1 MTMHLV
7 SNNGRPARRTRRGAT
22 TDPVTLRAIDCR
34 PDLYESLHESWAS
47 GRRRR
52 MLLAPVAALAV
63 LLVIAAWL
71 YF

>member
-1 MTMHLV
+1 MTLHLV
-7 SNNGRPARRTRRGAT
+7 SNNGRPRRSRRGAT

-34 PDLYESLHESWAS
+34 PDLYERLQESWAS

-52 MLLAPVAALAV
+52 MLLAPVAVLAV
-63 LLVIAAWL
+63 LLVTATWL

>member
-1 MTMHLV
+1 MTLHLV
-7 SNNGRPARRTRRGAT
+7 SNNGRPRRSWRGAT